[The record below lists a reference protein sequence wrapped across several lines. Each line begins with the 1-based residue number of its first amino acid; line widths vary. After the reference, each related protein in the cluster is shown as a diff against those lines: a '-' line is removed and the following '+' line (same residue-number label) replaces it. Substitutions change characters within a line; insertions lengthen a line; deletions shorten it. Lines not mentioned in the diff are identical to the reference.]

1 MWIVYNKNNERIG
14 LNGVFD
20 SYLVQF
26 HTSNDSI
33 NLKGTT
39 IYTYAKNA
47 DESIKGIVFQLDNES
62 DNRKYYIECSPILQ
76 EILGIMYKNTSS
88 TGEVTVDIYKPNGT
102 ENLSL
107 YEWIYNNDIIYTLT
121 DYTKKPDRVYLLPDE
136 NTVQYAENYTIIDYS
151 NNFAKSM
158 FRMNGSGYLANGNI
172 SWDTDG
178 NITMKDISVQSGNI
192 GPLKIISEE
201 SKSSVK
207 VTSKNV
213 DILNITNDS
222 VSINGKLTAKSD
234 WDSPSA
240 IIVSDPLDVQIFN
253 VSAQSLSTENI
264 PTYIHRSSDATLFY
278 GKGTIFGGTVTIPKN
293 AWYPILEP
301 QYLLT
306 YATYTITNFELKYD
320 IAKISSPI
328 KGHIYAVPVWDLSEE
343 GYIMDSYKIEL
354 YQWTWNSGQWKG
366 EFITNDLTTK
376 SFSVPALSGL
386 GDRKWG
392 IYLYLEPGGQV
403 KSGIGSDS
411 WIHIWATTNN
421 EAEIKLK
428 DTKPIPGTFIGS
440 NGISSI
446 FGEKTK
452 FQWIVPSAN
461 NIIYGN
467 TDPRSTGGIFYIEV
481 PFNNDQSQTVGLR
494 VIGFKGADGS
504 PQSSAGIQINT
515 GSGWHKIDFDNE
527 GILRISD

>member
-1 MWIVYNKNNERIG
+1 
-14 LNGVFD
+14 
-20 SYLVQF
+20 
-26 HTSNDSI
+26 
-33 NLKGTT
+33 
-39 IYTYAKNA
+39 
-47 DESIKGIVFQLDNES
+47 
-62 DNRKYYIECSPILQ
+62 
-76 EILGIMYKNTSS
+76 MYKNTSS
-88 TGEVTVDIYKPNGT
+88 AGEVTVDIYKPINT

-107 YEWIYNNDIIYTLT
+107 YEWVYNNDIIYTLT

-136 NTVQYAENYTIIDYS
+136 NTVQYAENYTIAYYS

-253 VSAQSLSTENI
+253 VSAQPLSTENI
-264 PTYIHRSSDATLFY
+264 PTYIRRSSDETFIY

-386 GDRKWG
+386 GNRKWG

-421 EAEIKLK
+421 EAEIKLQ
-428 DTKPIPGTFIGS
+428 DEEPRPGTFIGS

-452 FQWIVPSAN
+452 FQWIVPSAKN
-461 NIIYGN
+461 SSYGN

-494 VIGFKGADGS
+494 VIGFRGADGA

>member
-1 MWIVYNKNNERIG
+1 MWTVYNKNNERIG
-14 LNGVFD
+14 LDGVFD
-20 SYLVQF
+20 SYLVQS
-26 HTSNDSI
+26 HTSNGSI

-39 IYTYAKNA
+39 IYTYAKNV
-47 DESIKGIVFQLDNES
+47 DESIKGIVFQLDNEL
-62 DNRKYYIECSPILQ
+62 DNRKYYIECSPVLQ

-136 NTVQYAENYTIIDYS
+136 NTVQYAENYTIVDYS

-207 VTSKNV
+207 VTSKNI

-222 VSINGKLTAKSD
+222 VSINGTLTAKSG
-234 WDSPSA
+234 WRSPSA
-240 IIVSDPLDVQIFN
+240 IIVSDPIDVQIFN
-253 VSAQSLSTENI
+253 VSAQSLSTENV
-264 PTYIHRSSDATLFY
+264 PTYIRRSSDATLFY

-328 KGHIYAVPVWDLSEE
+328 KGHIYAVPFWELPEE
-343 GYIMDSYKIEL
+343 EHMMDSYKIEL
-354 YQWTWNSGQWKG
+354 YQWTWSSGQWKG
-366 EFITNDLTTK
+366 EFITNDLTTN

-386 GDRKWG
+386 GNRKWG

-403 KSGIGSDS
+403 KSGIASDS

-428 DTKPIPGTFIGS
+428 NTKPIPGTFIGS

-452 FQWIVPSAN
+452 FQWIVPSASD
-461 NIIYGN
+461 ISYGN

-494 VIGFKGADGS
+494 VIGFKGADGA

-527 GILRISD
+527 GILRISN